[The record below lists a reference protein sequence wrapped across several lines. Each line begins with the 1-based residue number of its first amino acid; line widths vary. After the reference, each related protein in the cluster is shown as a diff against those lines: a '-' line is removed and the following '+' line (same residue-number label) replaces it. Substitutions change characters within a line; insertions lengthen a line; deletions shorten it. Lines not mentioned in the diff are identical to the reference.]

1 MLHPEMAMTN
11 NTRFRDQLES
21 LYGISVEIAGLR
33 DLSEIYDLALTFCL
47 ALTQSEMG
55 FIDLINEDHVDMD
68 VVAVK
73 GFVPS
78 DPKFFERF
86 KRIPV
91 APSIFGVVVTEGRP
105 NIAND
110 VEHDPARVGQPPGH
124 PRVRT
129 LLGVPLR
136 LGREVIGMIG
146 VANKRKGYGPED
158 ERLLST
164 FANQIAVAID
174 NAGLYQRQQQM
185 IARLQQLHAHL
196 TQAERDQLV
205 AVERERMA
213 AALPLVPR
221 ATPSRPPAP
230 LKQSRVE

>member
-1 MLHPEMAMTN
+1 MTN

-33 DLSEIYDLALTFCL
+33 DLSAIYDLALTFCL

-78 DPKFFERF
+78 DPRFFERF
-86 KRIPV
+86 KRMPV

-105 NIAND
+105 NISND

-129 LLGVPLR
+129 FLGMPLR

-146 VANKRKGYGPED
+146 VGNKQKAMGP
-158 ERLLST
+158 RTSVSSAPSPTRSPWRST
-164 FANQIAVAID
+164 
-174 NAGLYQRQQQM
+174 
-185 IARLQQLHAHL
+185 
-196 TQAERDQLV
+196 
-205 AVERERMA
+205 
-213 AALPLVPR
+213 
-221 ATPSRPPAP
+221 TPGCTSISS
-230 LKQSRVE
+230 K